1 MNSFMEV
8 IKMKDR
14 IKKKHGRTKT
24 ITQVV
29 LRSGHPRTINRHV
42 SNDERFNN
50 MYNRYLA
57 LSVMNAKHISTPDG
71 DPKYSINTLNKDGV
85 WSTIKDGLIPSEVA
99 NEVFHGNPPK
109 YILKHVTR
117 GK

>member
-1 MNSFMEV
+1 MN
-8 IKMKDR
+8 DR

-29 LRSGHPRTINRHV
+29 LRSGHPRMINRHV
-42 SNDERFNN
+42 SNEERFNN
-50 MYNRYLA
+50 MCNRYLA
-57 LSVMNAKHISTPDG
+57 PSVMNAKHISTHG
-71 DPKYSINTLNKDGV
+71 EAPKYSIITLNKDGT